1 VPGRPEVH
9 EVSAG
14 IYACAPA
21 PGVCSGGVTP
31 EERWLT
37 AVWPFV
43 RGWLP
48 APPATV
54 VEIGCGRF
62 GGFVPMLRG
71 AGYDASG
78 VDPEAPGGPWYHQVE
93 FERYEVPGPVAA
105 AVVACTS
112 LHHVADLA
120 EVLGLAGAALVPGGA
135 MVVVEW
141 ARERFDDATAE
152 WCFGRLPG
160 PSEEHN
166 WLRHRRDEWRA
177 SGLPWE
183 RYCRGWA
190 EAERMHPGEDI
201 VAELDARFDRQFL
214 GRGPYFFAGL
224 EGVSETDEQ
233 AAIDAGEI
241 QANRVAWA
249 GRRRG

>member
-1 VPGRPEVH
+1 MHARRRGVGRG
-9 EVSAG
+9 A
-14 IYACAPA
+14 
-21 PGVCSGGVTP
+21 GVCSGGVTP
-31 EERWLT
+31 EERWLA

-43 RGWLP
+43 RSWLP
-48 APPATV
+48 APPGTV
-54 VEIGCGRF
+54 VEIGCGPF
-62 GGFVPMLRG
+62 GGFVPMLRA

-78 VDPEAPGGPWYHQVE
+78 VDPEAPEGPWYHQTE
-93 FERYEVPGPVAA
+93 FERYELPGPAA

-112 LHHVADLA
+112 LHHVADLG
-120 EVLGLAGAALVPGGA
+120 EVLRLAGAALVPGGA

-141 ARERFDDATAE
+141 ARERFDDATAR

-166 WLRHRRDEWRA
+166 WLRHRHDEWRA

-183 RYCRGWA
+183 RYCQGWA
-190 EAERMHPGEDI
+190 EAEGMHAGEDI

-214 GRGPYFFAGL
+214 GHGPYFFASL
-224 EGVSETDEQ
+224 DGVSETDEQ

-241 QANRVAWA
+241 QPNRIAWA